1 MLKALIIQ
9 IGIEKLL
16 KFLNNPKN
24 DKIKSFLLEDKTQ
37 STFAEI
43 YSKYIDFVDDNE

>member
-24 DKIKSFLLEDKTQ
+24 DKIKAFLLDEKTQ
-37 STFAEI
+37 GTFAEI
-43 YSKYIDFVDDNE
+43 YSKYVDFVDEHE